1 MKENKFQKRVK
12 KQLENQGAFVINL
25 HGHMMQRAG
34 LPDLFV
40 LHRKWDGFLELKVEQ
55 NKTSVIQR
63 IVAAKIELRGMPIY
77 VLRCVERDSW
87 DFVPPINLK
96 ANKINTIKV
105 PAYIYTL
112 ENFESKSISQ
122 FDDLRGL
129 LDTLV
134 KIKQDKM
141 LEKFMEQGK
150 L

>member
-1 MKENKFQKRVK
+1 MKESKFQKQVK

-55 NKTSVIQR
+55 NKTSAVQR

-77 VLRCVERDSW
+77 VLRCREM
-87 DFVPPINLK
+87 NLTDIGLNDEIIGYK
-96 ANKINTIKV
+96 
-105 PAYIYTL
+105 YTL
-112 ENFESKSISQ
+112 ENFEGKNISQ
-122 FDDLRGL
+122 FDDLSEL
-129 LDTLV
+129 LSRLV
-134 KIKQDKM
+134 ELSKP
-141 LEKFMEQGK
+141 K